1 MTTPLPLS
9 LLGCVFVLTA
19 ANARA
24 EDAPPQ
30 VTTDSPAYCLQLHER
45 VESLRRAA
53 TAPPPREVAELAAEG
68 RRMCDSGL
76 IRGGVMRLRRALT
89 ILMHPDEEQR

>member
-19 ANARA
+19 AGARA
-24 EDAPPQ
+24 EDAPLQ

-45 VESLRRAA
+45 VEALRLAA
-53 TAPPPREVAELAAEG
+53 TAPPPQL
-68 RRMCDSGL
+68 
-76 IRGGVMRLRRALT
+76 
-89 ILMHPDEEQR
+89 EQRHLPS